1 MPDDSLITEQL
12 LQALAM
18 KESSGG
24 KRLLG
29 DTNLTNKA
37 YGMYQIRKPAYD
49 DVVQR
54 RKEYIGIPFEDV
66 QRDQALNETFAKAY
80 LSVLSNEY
88 GLDSLEEML
97 AGFKA
102 GPTTTRRGIMTPA
115 TLQYIEDIKG
125 LMQKGATNG
134 R

>member
-18 KESSGG
+18 RESGG
-24 KRLLG
+24 RQDVIG
-29 DTNLTNKA
+29 DRHLTNPA
-37 YGMYQIRKPAYD
+37 YGMYQVRKPAYL

-54 RKEYIGIPFEDV
+54 RPEYAGIPFEDV

-88 GLDSLEEML
+88 GLDSLEEIL

-102 GPTTTRRGIMTPA
+102 GPTTTRQGIMTPA
-115 TLQYIEDIKG
+115 TQQYIQDIKA
-125 LMQKGATNG
+125 LMQKGP
-134 R
+134 

>member
-1 MPDDSLITEQL
+1 MPKQYDDSLITEEL
-12 LQALAM
+12 LQALAL

-24 KRLLG
+24 KNLLG
-29 DTNLTNKA
+29 DINLTNKA
-37 YGMYQIRKPAYD
+37 YGTYQIRKPAYD

-54 RKEYIGIPFEDV
+54 RPEYAEFPLEQV
-66 QRDQALNETFAKAY
+66 QTDQELNETFAKAY

-102 GPTTTRRGIMTPA
+102 GPTTTRKGIMAPA
-115 TLQYIEDIKG
+115 TLQYIKDIKG
-125 LMQKGATNG
+125 LMRKGK
-134 R
+134 